1 MPTRKLPTDS
11 IIIYDSPPEGELPE
25 QPIIIASYDGS
36 NGIGFINGDDE
47 VFATYRMIP
56 DIIKT
61 LNKIY
66 KENKNGTNGTL

>member
-1 MPTRKLPTDS
+1 MATRNLPTES

-36 NGIGFINGDDE
+36 NGIGFISDGAE
-47 VFATYRMIP
+47 IFAPFRMIP

-66 KENKNGTNGTL
+66 KENKQ